1 MERRQADVENA
12 LLRRDVEA
20 LTAKVEKL
28 SADVESLLAA
38 WQTSMHVVGFVKW
51 LASIGAAVAAIW
63 VAMKG
68 LGK

>member
-20 LTAKVEKL
+20 LTEKVEKL
-28 SADVESLLAA
+28 SHDVESLLAA

-63 VAMKG
+63 AVVKG
-68 LGK
+68 LPK